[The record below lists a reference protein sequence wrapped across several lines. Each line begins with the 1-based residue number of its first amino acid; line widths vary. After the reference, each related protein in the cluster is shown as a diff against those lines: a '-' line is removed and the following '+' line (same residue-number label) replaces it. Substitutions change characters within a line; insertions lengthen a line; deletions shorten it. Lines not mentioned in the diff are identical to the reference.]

1 MKVEEHGIG
10 STLGQEELE
19 AIRRAV
25 ESGDSL
31 SWGSERTAFEEDFKQ
46 YCGVKHAI
54 SVSSCTAALQIAAQV
69 LRLGPD
75 DEVVCT
81 TQSFRATTIAL
92 VERGVQVRFADIDP
106 ATINVDPASVEAAIT
121 PKTKALYLVHHGGN
135 PCDMDAL
142 RGICEP
148 RGIPIVEDCAP
159 AIGSAYQGAK
169 IGDGDLCCFSFQSLK
184 NMTTL
189 GEGGMLTTNNDRW
202 AEEASSLRSMG
213 VLGQTVDRGTDRL
226 GPYAKPDSP
235 ISDHAGISWTQD
247 YTAIEEVGTHYR
259 LSAVQAAVGR
269 VQLRKI
275 DDLNATR
282 ARVAQRY
289 DDAIAGLPGL
299 RRVKI
304 RDGDHNA
311 WHLYPCFLEPESG
324 VDRDALIR
332 HMQDMHGVQIILRF
346 WPLHLSA
353 EHRFQG
359 HQFGECPVC
368 ENVWFEQQMN
378 LPICPAMEDWEVEA
392 TIEAL
397 VDGMGVCKR

>member
-1 MKVEEHGIG
+1 MR
-10 STLGQEELE
+10 LG
-19 AIRRAV
+19 
-25 ESGDSL
+25 
-31 SWGSERTAFEEDFKQ
+31 TA
-46 YCGVKHAI
+46 
-54 SVSSCTAALQIAAQV
+54 
-69 LRLGPD
+69 LRLD
-75 DEVVCT
+75 
-81 TQSFRATTIAL
+81 
-92 VERGVQVRFADIDP
+92 
-106 ATINVDPASVEAAIT
+106 
-121 PKTKALYLVHHGGN
+121 Y
-135 PCDMDAL
+135 
-142 RGICEP
+142 
-148 RGIPIVEDCAP
+148 
-159 AIGSAYQGAK
+159 
-169 IGDGDLCCFSFQSLK
+169 QSLK